1 MCRVFPR
8 CLHPCAHSVPN
19 ASPTG
24 DAPCWLPRAGVHSS
38 ARGWFSPGQRWVRA
52 SWHSAGIWTVWTVPS
67 LPLPGLFP
75 HTGHSDC
82 PGRVMTFPP
91 HLPCSL
97 SPCWFLHPSPSLHLL
112 RFTNPTAVLGE
123 ALIQHRPPCQIC
135 QKAEMER
142 VTQHWNKPLHD
153 PV

>member
-1 MCRVFPR
+1 MLAPQSWGAQQCQGLVFTWTEMGESQ
-8 CLHPCAHSVPN
+8 LAQ
-19 ASPTG
+19 
-24 DAPCWLPRAGVHSS
+24 CWHLDSLDCPQPAT
-38 ARGWFSPGQRWVRA
+38 ARPV
-52 SWHSAGIWTVWTVPS
+52 
-67 LPLPGLFP
+67 P

-91 HLPCSL
+91 HLLCSL

-123 ALIQHRPPCQIC
+123 ALIQHRAPCQIC